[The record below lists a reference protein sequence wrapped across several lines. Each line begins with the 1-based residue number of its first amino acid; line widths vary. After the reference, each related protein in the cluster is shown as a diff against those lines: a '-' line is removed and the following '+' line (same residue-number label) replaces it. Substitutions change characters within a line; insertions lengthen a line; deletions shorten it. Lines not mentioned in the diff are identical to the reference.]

1 MNKGIAKMLADHL
14 YHINPLPKMKIN
26 QEELT
31 SNIKQNAAIM
41 LYFYNDH
48 CAPCLSLRPKVDE
61 LAQQKFP
68 EMKLKFVNS
77 EGNESIT
84 AQYGVF
90 SNPTIIVFFE
100 GKEYKRFS
108 KYISTSELEEAI
120 DRPYQLLFS

>member
-1 MNKGIAKMLADHL
+1 
-14 YHINPLPKMKIN
+14 MKIN

-31 SNIKQNAAIM
+31 SNIKQNAAMM

-61 LAQQKFP
+61 MAQQKFP

-108 KYISTSELEEAI
+108 KYISISELEEAI
-120 DRPYQLLFS
+120 DRPYQLMFS

>member
-1 MNKGIAKMLADHL
+1 
-14 YHINPLPKMKIN
+14 MKIN

-31 SNIKQNAAIM
+31 SNIKQNAAMM

-61 LAQQKFP
+61 LAKQKFP
-68 EMKLKFVNS
+68 EMKLAFINS